1 MKILKEKSSH
11 EVEMPNDKYRFGTL
25 DEEDERRMF
34 EGAAT
39 VAYMTVAVLGLIL
52 IISII
57 GMIKLF

>member
-11 EVEMPNDKYRFGTL
+11 EVEMPNDKYRFRTL

-52 IISII
+52 VISII
-57 GMIKLF
+57 CMIKLF